1 MNVPAVKE
9 VPVAKSIGRVGLV
22 LGMMDDA
29 YEGSAWHSLKRTLR
43 GLTRAEMHYRPVAET
58 LDVEQ
63 RGNPP
68 YVATIARKVV
78 HVALCKV
85 MYENH
90 AFGGRTLNWGGAW
103 DTLGLTEAVKGPRK
117 LVAALDRAHKR
128 LRRTLASL
136 ADADL
141 DKKVFTNWGAK
152 VPAWWIFNT
161 MIQHDLWHGAQISTL
176 RTMYTLERA
185 RSRRRSGGASK

>member
-1 MNVPAVKE
+1 MARSTQS
-9 VPVAKSIGRVGLV
+9 AGLL

-29 YEGSAWHSLKRTLR
+29 YEGSRWHSLKGTLR
-43 GLTRAEMHYRPVAET
+43 GLTRAEMHYKPVPKA
-58 LDVEQ
+58 LDLEE
-63 RGNPP
+63 RGRAP

-90 AFGGRTLNWGGAW
+90 AFGGRTLDWGGAW

-128 LRRTLASL
+128 LRGTLARL
-136 ADADL
+136 ADSDL
-141 DKKVFTNWGAK
+141 DKKVYTNWGEK
-152 VPAWWIFNT
+152 VSAWWIFNC

-176 RTMYTLERA
+176 RTMYKLQ
-185 RSRRRSGGASK
+185 RSRSRKRLRRASN

>member
-1 MNVPAVKE
+1 MAGSKERVKLLL
-9 VPVAKSIGRVGLV
+9 A
-22 LGMMDDA
+22 MMDDA
-29 YEGSAWHSLKRTLR
+29 YEGSAWHSLKQTLK
-43 GLTRAEMHYRPVAET
+43 GLTRAEMHYKPVPKT
-58 LDVEQ
+58 LDLEE
-63 RGNPP
+63 RGRAP

-90 AFGGRTLNWGGAW
+90 AFGGRTLDWGGAW
-103 DTLGLTEAVKGPRK
+103 ETLGLGEAVKGPRK

-128 LRRTLASL
+128 LRRTLAGLTDS
-136 ADADL
+136 DL

-152 VPAWWIFNT
+152 VPGWWIFNC

-176 RTMYTLERA
+176 RTMYKLKRSRA
-185 RSRRRSGGASK
+185 RKRSR